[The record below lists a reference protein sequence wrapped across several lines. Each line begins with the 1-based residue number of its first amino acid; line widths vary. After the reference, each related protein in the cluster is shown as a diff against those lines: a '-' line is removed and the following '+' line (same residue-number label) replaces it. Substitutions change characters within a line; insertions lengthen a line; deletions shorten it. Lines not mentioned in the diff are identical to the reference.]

1 MSEQTERL
9 QNIHEVCQENARLMD
24 KVKTYERQITDLQRR
39 NTELVEENRKLRQQ
53 LNRGTQEVWT

>member
-24 KVKTYERQITDLQRR
+24 KMKTYERQITDLQRR
-39 NTELVEENRKLRQQ
+39 SRACGRK
-53 LNRGTQEVWT
+53 